1 MVKIETVVESVS
13 ECECCVC
20 VCVLQLVWQHACWS
34 AIYFID
40 LTCEKCC
47 FWFLYEHFLYFFF
60 FFAVLKLYW
69 QYPTHPVIPGYRSVK
84 FCNTLICD
92 DVGVITEDLWGSFSC
107 YMHAGR
113 AVCSTVWG
121 MYACA
126 WCSVRSP
133 PWGTMPWVLA
143 DVGGKKTQILDPCDR
158 CFKL

>member
-1 MVKIETVVESVS
+1 MCLSASVV
-13 ECECCVC
+13 CVC
-20 VCVLQLVWQHACWS
+20 VCFTACLTACLLKRNIFYWFDLWKMLLLILIW
-34 AIYFID
+34 ALFI
-40 LTCEKCC
+40 L
-47 FWFLYEHFLYFFF
+47 FF

-143 DVGGKKTQILDPCDR
+143 DVGGKKPQILDPCDR